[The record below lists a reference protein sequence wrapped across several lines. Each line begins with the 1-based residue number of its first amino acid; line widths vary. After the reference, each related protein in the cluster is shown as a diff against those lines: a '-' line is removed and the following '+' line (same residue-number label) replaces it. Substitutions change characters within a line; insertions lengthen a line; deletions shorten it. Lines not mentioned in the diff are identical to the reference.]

1 METEKLTARE
11 SLDIITAMIE
21 KAKGNVQ
28 RNAFY
33 FLLWGWVITL
43 ANLGMYALL
52 RIDYE
57 RPALVWLITIPAW
70 IYTMY
75 HGYRSSKSPAAGT
88 HFDRI
93 SKWLWISFGIC
104 IFTLVIFG
112 YKINFQLNPI
122 ILLITAVPTFVS
134 GIIIRF
140 KPLMIGGVAFW
151 VFGIVNFLVPMDLQF
166 LLGAL
171 AIVCGYLVPGYMLKS
186 KEAHGH
192 V

>member
-33 FLLWGWVITL
+33 FLLWGWVIVL
-43 ANLGMYALL
+43 ANLGMYTLL
-52 RIDYE
+52 RVGYE

-70 IYTMY
+70 IYSIY
-75 HGYRSSKSPAAGT
+75 YGYRREKSRATTT

-93 SKWLWISFGIC
+93 STGLWLSFGVC
-104 IFTLVIFG
+104 IFTLVFFG
-112 YKINFQLNPI
+112 YKINFQLNPV

-151 VFGIVNFLVPMDLQF
+151 AFGIVNFLVPMDLQF
-166 LLGAL
+166 LFGAM
-171 AIVCGYLVPGYMLKS
+171 AIVCGYLVPGYMLKN
-186 KEAHGH
+186 KEAQ
-192 V
+192 